1 MSGANDTG
9 TTASGADDGGVAMGG
24 DEGRD
29 ADAAQEAPARPVLR
43 IVRGEP
49 TPEELAALTAVLAAA
64 SGGGEEPEP
73 ERPRSLW
80 ADRTSLV
87 RRPLVPGRGAWRASA
102 RR

>member
-1 MSGANDTG
+1 VSGANDTG
-9 TTASGADDGGVAMGG
+9 ADDTGTGG
-24 DEGRD
+24 GRD
-29 ADAAQEAPARPVLR
+29 ADAAQEPGRPVLR

-64 SGGGEEPEP
+64 AGGGEEPEP

>member
-1 MSGANDTG
+1 VSGANDTEG
-9 TTASGADDGGVAMGG
+9 TVSGANDT
-24 DEGRD
+24 DEP
-29 ADAAQEAPARPVLR
+29 AAAAEEVPARPLLR

-64 SGGGEEPEP
+64 SGGEAEPEP

-87 RRPLVPGRGAWRASA
+87 RRPLVPGRGAWKASA